1 MTKRERVIV
10 DDERE
15 LLWMTKERVTR
26 VQRERIIVDDK
37 ERESY
42 CG

>member
-1 MTKRERVIV
+1 MMRERELLWMTKRERVNVDDERERVIV

-15 LLWMTKERVTR
+15 
-26 VQRERIIVDDK
+26 
-37 ERESY
+37 RESY